1 MKNKLF
7 IKNKKLETSILIKK
21 NHISKFIK
29 KIAKENEKVFC
40 IVDSKVKISE
50 NVYIGAGAVILKD
63 IKKDQIIVGNPQRI
77 LRNNT
82 KKNNFTFFSKL

>member
-50 NVYIGAGAVILKD
+50 NFTDQKNIKTIYIRCGEN
-63 IKKDQIIVGNPQRI
+63 IKYFDGYKYIV
-77 LRNNT
+77 
-82 KKNNFTFFSKL
+82 